1 MRCILKCPE
10 ESGVATYGLRA
21 LYNFMY
27 RCEGGQ
33 AEILDTDGAAQKLIA
48 FVHKNFQG
56 DIDCMRNCRR
66 FELAI
71 QPDGFRGNVEAIIE
85 KEMKLDQMK
94 KATKPFA
101 IVDTNFDVDEVAD
114 AKHQV
119 ITFDGDKNNSGAQN
133 SADSKLIAIADA
145 KEIGDHS
152 AADSKA
158 SHKHIKKQHK
168 PRLARDMKLDDDD
181 DDLDSVGS
189 DLTM

>member
-33 AEILDTDGAAQKLIA
+33 AEILDTDGASQKLIA

-71 QPDGFRGNVEAIIE
+71 QPEGFRGNVEAIIE

-94 KATKPFA
+94 KATRPFA
-101 IVDTNFDVDEVAD
+101 IDAKFDVDEVAD
-114 AKHQV
+114 AKQQ
-119 ITFDGDKNNSGAQN
+119 IISFDGDKIHSGAPH
-133 SADSKLIAIADA
+133 SADSKFVAIADA
-145 KEIGDHS
+145 KEVEESS
-152 AADSKA
+152 AVDSKA

-168 PRLARDMKLDDDD
+168 PRLARDMKLDGDD